1 MARVEALS
9 MSGATAIPAEYVR
22 PQEERQGLGDA
33 YAEAAA
39 CWSAAGSPRI
49 PIVDVAAFDAADP
62 ASPASLA
69 VVDAVRAAA
78 EDWGVM
84 HLAGH
89 GIPEDLID
97 ALRGAGTGFFRMPI
111 EDKEAYAN
119 DPAAGRLEGYGS
131 RLAGSAGEDGK
142 REWEDYLLHMLHPDA
157 RADHALWPAHPP
169 EYVPVTKSFGEHVSA
184 LSSRLLAIL
193 SLGLGVQ
200 AGTLERRLR
209 LTSGEAQV
217 EDDLLLKL
225 KINYYPRCPQPELAV
240 GVEAHTDV
248 SALSFILTN
257 GVPGLQVLRP
267 GDGQTWVTARDE
279 PGTLVVHV
287 GDALEILSNG
297 RYTSVLHRVLVN
309 RQAVRVSWVV
319 FAQPPPDSVLLRP
332 LPELVQGDGAETPR
346 FEPRTFRQQLER
358 KVLKKTN
365 DQQED
370 EVKKQPVAAGRR
382 RGGAQG
388 REEGAE

>member
-33 YAEAAA
+33 YDEAAA
-39 CWSAAGSPRI
+39 SC
-49 PIVDVAAFDAADP
+49 
-62 ASPASLA
+62 
-69 VVDAVRAAA
+69 
-78 EDWGVM
+78 
-84 HLAGH
+84 
-89 GIPEDLID
+89 
-97 ALRGAGTGFFRMPI
+97 
-111 EDKEAYAN
+111 
-119 DPAAGRLEGYGS
+119 

-142 REWEDYLLHMLHPDA
+142 REWEDYLFHMLHPDA

-169 EYVPVTKSFGEHVSA
+169 EYVPVTKAFGEHVSA

-193 SLGLGVQ
+193 SLGLGVPSD
-200 AGTLERRLR
+200 TLERRLR

-257 GVPGLQVLRP
+257 GVPGLQVLLIRSAP
-267 GDGQTWVTARDE
+267 
-279 PGTLVVHV
+279 
-287 GDALEILSNG
+287 
-297 RYTSVLHRVLVN
+297 VLC
-309 RQAVRVSWVV
+309 
-319 FAQPPPDSVLLRP
+319 
-332 LPELVQGDGAETPR
+332 GAETPR
-346 FEPRTFRQQLER
+346 FEPRTFRQHLER

-365 DQQED
+365 DQE
-370 EVKKQPVAAGRR
+370 EEEVVKKPPVVAQEEEKEVVKKPPAAGEEEEKGEATEPLVAGEEEHKVVKKEQSEQEEAKMAPVAANLV
-382 RGGAQG
+382 
-388 REEGAE
+388 EVN

>member
-22 PQEERQGLGDA
+22 PQEERHGLGDA
-33 YAEAAA
+33 YDEAAA
-39 CWSAAGSPRI
+39 SWSAAGSPRI
-49 PIVDVAAFDAADP
+49 PVVDVAAFDATDP
-62 ASPASLA
+62 ASPASLT

-78 EDWGVM
+78 EEWGVM
-84 HLAGH
+84 HVAGH

-97 ALRGAGTGFFRMPI
+97 ALRSAGTGFFRMPI

-142 REWEDYLLHMLHPDA
+142 REWEDYLFHMLHPDA
-157 RADHALWPAHPP
+157 RADHALWPAYPP
-169 EYVPVTKSFGEHVSA
+169 EYVPVTKTFGEHVSA

-193 SLGLGVQ
+193 SLGLGVP
-200 AGTLERRLR
+200 ADTLERRLR
-209 LTSGEAQV
+209 LTSGEAEV

-257 GVPGLQVLRP
+257 GVPGLQVVDSS
-267 GDGQTWVTARDE
+267 GAWVTARDE

-297 RYTSVLHRVLVN
+297 RYTSVLHRGLVN

-319 FAQPPPDSVLLRP
+319 FAEPPPDSVLLRP
-332 LPELVQGDGAETPR
+332 LPELVEGDGAETPR
-346 FEPRTFRQQLER
+346 FEPRTFRQHLER

-365 DQQED
+365 DQHE
-370 EVKKQPVAAGRR
+370 EEVVKKPPVAAGRR
-382 RGGAQG
+382 RGAQG
-388 REEGAE
+388 PEEGAE